1 MHNHRIG
8 KSEVACTLEPLKLRH
23 FQEISQSKAT
33 ALPPIGVGFTRC
45 NWEESVV
52 QDRKASNEGEKVPR
66 FFVRVT

>member
-8 KSEVACTLEPLKLRH
+8 KSEVACTLDALKLGH
-23 FQEISQSKAT
+23 FQNSSQSKAT
-33 ALPPIGVGFTRC
+33 TLSPFGVGFIRC